1 MFINEKEV
9 RQRKYCETF
18 INYLKDELKQD
29 YEMFVGEESQILPVN
44 SADIDVILI
53 PKAKTGEVLFIQ
65 SVTDLSEG
73 KTFYNPLSKRKQV
86 VFDRK
91 NLQEVV
97 ESKENKYKKLG
108 QKYNH
113 IVLLIEGQYQPE
125 LARGIIM
132 HDFLEKKPTNFKGIY
147 YVLRKSDTLSMPIFN
162 LEDEVLKIKPHC

>member
-9 RQRKYCETF
+9 RQKKYCETF
-18 INYLKDELKQD
+18 INYLKDKFNQD
-29 YEMFVGEESQILPVN
+29 YEMFAGEKSHITPAN
-44 SADIDVILI
+44 SADIDAILT
-53 PKAKTGEVLFIQ
+53 PKVKTEEVLFIQ

-97 ESKENKYKKLG
+97 EAKENKYKKLG

-125 LARGIIM
+125 LARGVIM
-132 HDFLEKKPTNFKGIY
+132 RDFLKKKPSNFKGIY
-147 YVLRKSDTLSMPIFN
+147 YVISKSDSLSMPIFD
-162 LEDEVLKIKPHC
+162 LQDEVLAIKSHS

>member
-1 MFINEKEV
+1 MFINKKEV
-9 RQRKYCETF
+9 RQTNYCETF
-18 INYLKDELKQD
+18 VNYLKNELNQD
-29 YEMFVGEESQILPVN
+29 YGMFEGEKSQIIPAN
-44 SADIDVILI
+44 SADIDVILT
-53 PKAKTGEVLFIQ
+53 PKATTGEVLFVQ

-147 YVLRKSDTLSMPIFN
+147 YILRKSDSLSMPIFD
-162 LEDEVLKIKPHC
+162 LQDEVLAIKSHC

>member
-1 MFINEKEV
+1 MFINGKDI
-9 RQRKYCETF
+9 RQEKYCETF
-18 INYLKDELKQD
+18 IDYLKNEFDQD
-29 YEMFVGEESQILPVN
+29 CKMFAGEKLQVVLAN
-44 SADIDVILI
+44 SADIDVILT

-65 SVTDLSEG
+65 SVADLSEG

-86 VFDRK
+86 IFDRK

-147 YVLRKSDTLSMPIFN
+147 YVLRKSHSLSMPIFD
-162 LEDEVLKIKPHC
+162 LQDEVIVIKSHC

>member
-9 RQRKYCETF
+9 RQEKYCKTF
-18 INYLKDELKQD
+18 IDYLKDELNQD
-29 YEMFVGEESQILPVN
+29 YEIFAGKKSQILSEN
-44 SADIDVILI
+44 SADIDAILT
-53 PKAKTGEVLFIQ
+53 PKTNAGDILFIQ
-65 SVTDLSEG
+65 SVTDLIEG
-73 KTFYNPLSKRKQV
+73 KTFYNPFSKRKQV

-125 LARGIIM
+125 LARGIIL

-147 YVLRKSDTLSMPIFN
+147 YVLRKSDSISMPIFD
-162 LEDEVLKIKPHC
+162 LQDEVLAIKPYC